1 MLRMKT
7 LAFAAAP
14 LAAVAL
20 LPQAPVL
27 AQAGAPLD
35 QVATHLR
42 GLSSMTANFAQT
54 DRRGQTLNGTVTL
67 KRPGKIR
74 FQYQPGVSM
83 LIVADG
89 RRLNMIDYEVKKV
102 ESWPIGNSPLSVLL
116 NPNQNLARVAT
127 VVQNDRQ
134 VLMVR
139 ARDPKRP
146 EFGTISIAF
155 AKVAGA
161 PAGLRLQGWTMI
173 DAQNNRTTVKLSNQR
188 FNVPVADSAF
198 AWRDPRRRSPKG

>member
-1 MLRMKT
+1 MLRLKT
-7 LAFAAAP
+7 LAFALAPIGAA
-14 LAAVAL
+14 LAV
-20 LPQAPVL
+20 PQAAAI

-35 QVATHLR
+35 QVSAHLR
-42 GLSSMTANFAQT
+42 AVATMTADFAQT
-54 DRRGQTLNGTVTL
+54 DQRGRILRGKML
-67 KRPGKIR
+67 IKRPGRLR
-74 FQYQPGVSM
+74 FEYRPGVSM

-89 RRLNMIDYEVKKV
+89 RKLNMIDYEVKRV
-102 ESWPIGNSPLSVLL
+102 ESWPIANSPLSVLL
-116 NPNQNLARVAT
+116 DPRQNLARVAS

-139 ARDPKRP
+139 ARDPRRP

-161 PAGLRLQGWTMI
+161 PSGLQLQGWTVI

-188 FNVPVADSAF
+188 FNTPIADGAF
-198 AWRDPRRRSPKG
+198 AWTDPRRGRH